1 MDNPDPDLPTE
12 DQRSRKRSSIST
24 IPGHRGKARKRST
37 LACDTCRSRRTKC
50 DGQRPRCH
58 YCRTHAVECCY
69 QEPPQPPASKVELEL
84 AAVNKRLDHLTRLL
98 TLSQK
103 TSPPYIDGH
112 DDDQTEKT
120 LRNVSPELP
129 PQQGSPFKLLGTSS
143 VLRTLGLDP
152 DFGHTL
158 IRMERTA
165 FDASSRGYAGSR
177 MLMMHHQ
184 KATGALA
191 AFYEK
196 IHSWYPIL
204 PLAFSEQYFKTL
216 SGTLAPSAESCLTLL
231 VAAVGCVVQDEE
243 LSSRGDLH
251 ERSDLVFFEAA
262 LASLPIVIS
271 ECSLVSVQCA
281 LLFAIYYCSLMKPC
295 QAHDYSLIASFKIQS
310 LLKSFHGIISED
322 AEKSEL
328 TNRAYW
334 AALLL
339 ENELGVQLDIAK
351 SDLWKY
357 DEYIPLPDC
366 RRTWQFAVPVPES
379 GPQAASPISLPSPGS
394 IEAETSESYFLAEIA
409 MRRMLHRCNTATRQ
423 TSDGMHAYAPGIALE
438 LEHQLESWYDYLPEI
453 IRFSKREHHPISPGA
468 ASGSPQ
474 QCPLTTFLRVQYH
487 CCKLSIYWPAIYQAI
502 LDGGASDQLL
512 DHCRRF
518 FDSYIQLMYSIVEA
532 FQVCIVNRWTLFVRY
547 ETLAPRFGIRKL
559 LRAEAY
565 S

>member
-12 DQRSRKRSSIST
+12 DQRSRKRSSVSAIS
-24 IPGHRGKARKRST
+24 GHRGKTRKRST

-50 DGQRPRCH
+50 DGQRPQCH
-58 YCRTHAVECCY
+58 YCRTHAVQCCY

-84 AAVNKRLDHLTRLL
+84 AALNKRLDHLTRLL

-184 KATGALA
+184 KATSALA

-216 SGTLAPSAESCLTLL
+216 SGTLAPSAESCLSLL

-243 LSSRGDLH
+243 LSSGGDLH

-281 LLFAIYYCSLMKPC
+281 LLFAIYYCTLMKPC
-295 QAHDYSLIASFKIQS
+295 QAHDYSLIASFKIQN
-310 LLKSFHGIISED
+310 LLK
-322 AEKSEL
+322 
-328 TNRAYW
+328 R
-334 AALLL
+334 
-339 ENELGVQLDIAK
+339 
-351 SDLWKY
+351 
-357 DEYIPLPDC
+357 
-366 RRTWQFAVPVPES
+366 
-379 GPQAASPISLPSPGS
+379 
-394 IEAETSESYFLAEIA
+394 
-409 MRRMLHRCNTATRQ
+409 
-423 TSDGMHAYAPGIALE
+423 
-438 LEHQLESWYDYLPEI
+438 
-453 IRFSKREHHPISPGA
+453 
-468 ASGSPQ
+468 
-474 QCPLTTFLRVQYH
+474 
-487 CCKLSIYWPAIYQAI
+487 
-502 LDGGASDQLL
+502 
-512 DHCRRF
+512 
-518 FDSYIQLMYSIVEA
+518 
-532 FQVCIVNRWTLFVRY
+532 
-547 ETLAPRFGIRKL
+547 
-559 LRAEAY
+559 
-565 S
+565 